1 MARPPL
7 FPEQSAAGI
16 AVDPRTLERV
26 IPESKRS
33 DGTVRKQLK
42 IRPGFT
48 PQEDVSRFRGSRQ
61 QAMDAT
67 ALPKG
72 HILGWVAPTSAT
84 SPKGKTAT
92 PPPNKNAKKR
102 ANARAKKNAE
112 KATII
117 KDNWDDDE
125 EEEGEDEATTDAKV
139 AIEKSKE
146 GSSKTSST
154 NDATTGSHTEDKPNQ
169 ASAPDSNSNPSS
181 ADQSAVELS
190 DKLEKLQVK

>member
-7 FPEQSAAGI
+7 FPDQSAAGI
-16 AVDPRTLERV
+16 AIDPRTLERV

-72 HILGWVAPTSAT
+72 HILGWVAPSAAA
-84 SPKGKTAT
+84 SPKGQTAT

-112 KATII
+112 KAAII
-117 KDNWDDDE
+117 KDNWEDE
-125 EEEGEDEATTDAKV
+125 EGEGEDETAVDVKVTT
-139 AIEKSKE
+139 EESKE
-146 GSSKTSST
+146 GSSKTSGT
-154 NDATTGSHTEDKPNQ
+154 NDAATGLPTEDKPNRPT
-169 ASAPDSNSNPSS
+169 APDSKLNPSS

-190 DKLEKLQVK
+190 DKLKKLQVK

>member
-7 FPEQSAAGI
+7 FPDQSAAGI

-72 HILGWVAPTSAT
+72 HILGWVAPSAAT
-84 SPKGKTAT
+84 PPKGKTAT

-102 ANARAKKNAE
+102 ANARAKKSAE
-112 KATII
+112 KAAVI
-117 KDNWDDDE
+117 KDNWDDE
-125 EEEGEDEATTDAKV
+125 EDGEDEVAAADVKEAT
-139 AIEKSKE
+139 EESHE
-146 GSSKTSST
+146 GSSKTGST
-154 NDATTGSHTEDKPNQ
+154 NDATTGSHTEDKPNR
-169 ASAPDSNSNPSS
+169 AAAPDSNIIPSS
-181 ADQSAVELS
+181 TANESAVELS